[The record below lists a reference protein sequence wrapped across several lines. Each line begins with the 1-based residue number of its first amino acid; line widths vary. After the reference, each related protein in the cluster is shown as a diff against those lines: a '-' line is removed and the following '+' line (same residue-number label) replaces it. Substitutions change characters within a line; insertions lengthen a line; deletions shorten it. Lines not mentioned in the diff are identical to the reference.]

1 MGASPATFLVLFV
14 LLILLSCLSWIVDQ
28 IKESEM
34 KKQHKKSDGLKPKV
48 RKVKSL
54 STKLTT
60 VAVYFFN
67 TLWTIDTGLVAAIVS
82 PLSTH

>member
-1 MGASPATFLVLFV
+1 
-14 LLILLSCLSWIVDQ
+14 
-28 IKESEM
+28 M